1 MLALT
6 QISAIT
12 TTPTLHC
19 SDPAAANY
27 QSIPDGVAAP
37 WLCTYLAYGCGDPL
51 ADNFDP
57 DVDVLA
63 ASMCMFAGCNDTDAT
78 NFDGRATF
86 NDGSCR
92 YERPRAKHRIAGAF
106 AQLFGFSVTNSQ
118 QESPS
123 HSHTSPTGESHRER
137 DAGSDVVVERA
148 AAGALLHHY
157 ADAVPI
163 FAVWPVRV
171 RRCRR

>member
-1 MLALT
+1 MSVWLNGPDVLSAVSPRKMLAQFLYAAAAT
-6 QISAIT
+6 S
-12 TTPTLHC
+12 PTLHC

-27 QSIPDGVAAP
+27 QQIPDGVAAP

-92 YERPRAKHRIAGAF
+92 YERQGCTDASPEPSDTTRSVVFFSGPIFETLSF
-106 AQLFGFSVTNSQ
+106 ASTDLVRKVPEVVYALALGFSKAPY
-118 QESPS
+118 ELF
-123 HSHTSPTGESHRER
+123 
-137 DAGSDVVVERA
+137 DVE
-148 AAGALLHHY
+148 
-157 ADAVPI
+157 
-163 FAVWPVRV
+163 
-171 RRCRR
+171 

>member
-1 MLALT
+1 MLA
-6 QISAIT
+6 QFFIAAAP

-27 QSIPDGVAAP
+27 QQIPDGVAAP

-92 YERPRAKHRIAGAF
+92 YERQGCTDPA
-106 AQLFGFSVTNSQ
+106 
-118 QESPS
+118 SPS
-123 HSHTSPTGESHRER
+123 YSPAFTVSCSWWGWRRPRGGARPRRLPVPPADAQRDPRRAADERGEPHP
-137 DAGSDVVVERA
+137 ERA
-148 AAGALLHHY
+148 LEPGIGEVV
-157 ADAVPI
+157 D
-163 FAVWPVRV
+163 
-171 RRCRR
+171 

>member
-1 MLALT
+1 MDVLSALSPRKMLAQFVIAAAAT
-6 QISAIT
+6 S
-12 TTPTLHC
+12 PMLHC

-27 QSIPDGVAAP
+27 QQIPDGVAAP

-92 YERPRAKHRIAGAF
+92 YERQGCTDPA
-106 AQLFGFSVTNSQ
+106 
-118 QESPS
+118 SPS
-123 HSHTSPTGESHRER
+123 YSPAFTVSCAWATPPSPPFPPRRGTTRR
-137 DAGSDVVVERA
+137 RPRRGGS
-148 AAGALLHHY
+148 
-157 ADAVPI
+157 
-163 FAVWPVRV
+163 
-171 RRCRR
+171 